1 LHHNLFLWRYFLLAI
16 PFIWTEAT
24 HQKKINTQ
32 AQQQGKTEEA
42 GVMIWQRT
50 RREQEESRFVRESGG
65 SQKEEM
71 D

>member
-1 LHHNLFLWRYFLLAI
+1 M
-16 PFIWTEAT
+16 